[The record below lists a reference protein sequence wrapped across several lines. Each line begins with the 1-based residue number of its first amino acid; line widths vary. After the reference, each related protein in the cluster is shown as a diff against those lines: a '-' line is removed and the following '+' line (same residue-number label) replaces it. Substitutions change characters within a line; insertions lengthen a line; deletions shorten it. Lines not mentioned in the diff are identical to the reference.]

1 MAALAAFSEVREL
14 NPSLG
19 SIGELKNV
27 IAHSVLEQRGFTN
40 VQHTASEVAGNRNG
54 CRLSILHLHI
64 ADRNF
69 WQVVMCSCDSFDK
82 AKAAVDEV
90 ANAIR
95 NLKFF

>member
-1 MAALAAFSEVREL
+1 MAGLAAFSEVREVDR
-14 NPSLG
+14 

-27 IAHSVLEQRGFTN
+27 IAHSVLEANRFTN
-40 VQHTASEVAGNRNG
+40 VVNTPSEVAGNRNG
-54 CRLSILHLHI
+54 CRVSILHLHI
-64 ADRNF
+64 AGTRF